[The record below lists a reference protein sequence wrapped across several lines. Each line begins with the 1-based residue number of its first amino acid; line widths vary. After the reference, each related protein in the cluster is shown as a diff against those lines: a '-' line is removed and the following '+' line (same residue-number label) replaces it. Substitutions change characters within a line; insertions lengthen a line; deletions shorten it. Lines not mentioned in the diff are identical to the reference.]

1 MILIRPL
8 KYTIKW
14 SGHMLDLGIQK
25 KNISFE
31 DEDYET
37 IYLSDV
43 EVGNKITGEIYISK
57 LKTKEFK
64 GNEFQQF
71 YLIITDRENKKKWV
85 CGINASV
92 YTNNDTVKIY
102 GAKGGRVYQLIDS
115 LNHALNNTKLNQLES
130 YSVVFDTFKETVNEK
145 VEKVTVKAVQP
156 SNSNAKIP
164 NLSVV
169 EASTVEAE

>member
-1 MILIRPL
+1 
-8 KYTIKW
+8 
-14 SGHMLDLGIQK
+14 MLDLGIQK
-25 KNISFE
+25 GNISFE

-43 EVGNKITGEIYISK
+43 EVGNEITGEIYISE

-71 YLIITDRENKKKWV
+71 YLIITDRENKQKWV
-85 CGINASV
+85 CGINTSV
-92 YTNNDTVKIY
+92 YTNDGIVSIY

-115 LNHALNNTKLNQLES
+115 LSHALNGTELEQLES
-130 YSVVFDTFKETVNEK
+130 YSVVFNTFRETINEK
-145 VEKVTVKAVQP
+145 VEKVRVKAVQS
-156 SNSNAKIP
+156 SNPNAKTP

-169 EASTVEAE
+169 EAVEKL

>member
-1 MILIRPL
+1 
-8 KYTIKW
+8 
-14 SGHMLDLGIQK
+14 MLDLGIQK
-25 KNISFE
+25 ANTSFA

-43 EVGNKITGEIYISK
+43 EVGNEITGEVYISE

-71 YLIITDRENKKKWV
+71 YLIIKDHENKQKWV
-85 CGINASV
+85 CSINTSV
-92 YTNNDTVKIY
+92 YVNDDVVSIY

-115 LNHALNNTKLNQLES
+115 LSHALNDTELEQLES
-130 YSVVFDTFKETVNEK
+130 YSVVFDTFRETINEK
-145 VEKVTVKAVQP
+145 VDKITVKAVQP
-156 SNSNAKIP
+156 SNLHAKTP

-169 EASTVEAE
+169 GADAIEVSE

>member
-1 MILIRPL
+1 
-8 KYTIKW
+8 
-14 SGHMLDLGIQK
+14 MLDLGIQK
-25 KNISFE
+25 GNISFE

-43 EVGNKITGEIYISK
+43 EVGNEITGEIYISE

-71 YLIITDRENKKKWV
+71 YLIITDRENKQKWV
-85 CGINASV
+85 CGINTSV
-92 YTNNDTVKIY
+92 YTNDGIVSIY

-115 LNHALNNTKLNQLES
+115 LSHALNSTELEQLES
-130 YSVVFDTFKETVNEK
+130 YSVVFNTFRETINEK

-156 SNSNAKIP
+156 SNPNAKTP

-169 EASTVEAE
+169 EAVEKP

>member
-1 MILIRPL
+1 MI
-8 KYTIKW
+8 
-14 SGHMLDLGIQK
+14 DLGIQK
-25 KNISFE
+25 GNISFE

-37 IYLSDV
+37 IYLSDL
-43 EVGNKITGEIYISK
+43 EVGAEITGEIYISE

-71 YLIITDRENKKKWV
+71 YLIIIDRENKQKWV
-85 CGINASV
+85 CGINPSV
-92 YTNNDTVKIY
+92 YTNDDIVSVY

-115 LNHALNNTKLNQLES
+115 LNHSLNGTELEQLES
-130 YSVVFDTFKETVNEK
+130 YSVVFNTFRESINEK

-156 SNSNAKIP
+156 SNPNAKTP

-169 EASTVEAE
+169 KAVEKP

>member
-1 MILIRPL
+1 
-8 KYTIKW
+8 
-14 SGHMLDLGIQK
+14 MLDLGIQK
-25 KNISFE
+25 GNISFE

-43 EVGNKITGEIYISK
+43 EVGNEITGEIYISE

-71 YLIITDRENKKKWV
+71 YLIITDRENKQKWV
-85 CGINASV
+85 CGINTSV
-92 YTNNDTVKIY
+92 YTNNDIVSIY

-115 LNHALNNTKLNQLES
+115 LNHSLNGTELEQLES
-130 YSVVFDTFKETVNEK
+130 YSVVFDTFRESINEK

-156 SNSNAKIP
+156 SNPNAKTP

-169 EASTVEAE
+169 KAVENS

>member
-1 MILIRPL
+1 
-8 KYTIKW
+8 
-14 SGHMLDLGIQK
+14 MLDLGIQK
-25 KNISFE
+25 GNISFE

-43 EVGNKITGEIYISK
+43 EVGNEITGEIYISE

-71 YLIITDRENKKKWV
+71 YLIITDRENKQKWV
-85 CGINASV
+85 CGINTSA
-92 YTNNDTVKIY
+92 YTNNDIVSIY

-115 LNHALNNTKLNQLES
+115 LNHSLNGTELEQLES
-130 YSVVFDTFKETVNEK
+130 YSVVFDTFRESINEN

-156 SNSNAKIP
+156 SNPNAKTP

-169 EASTVEAE
+169 KALENS

>member
-1 MILIRPL
+1 
-8 KYTIKW
+8 
-14 SGHMLDLGIQK
+14 MLDLGIQK
-25 KNISFE
+25 GNISFE

-43 EVGNKITGEIYISK
+43 EVGNEITGEIYISE

-71 YLIITDRENKKKWV
+71 YLIITDRENKQKWV
-85 CGINASV
+85 CGINTSV
-92 YTNNDTVKIY
+92 YTNDGIVSIY

-115 LNHALNNTKLNQLES
+115 LSHALNGTELEQLES
-130 YSVVFDTFKETVNEK
+130 YSVVFNTFRETINEK

-156 SNSNAKIP
+156 SNPNAKTP

-169 EASTVEAE
+169 EAVEKL